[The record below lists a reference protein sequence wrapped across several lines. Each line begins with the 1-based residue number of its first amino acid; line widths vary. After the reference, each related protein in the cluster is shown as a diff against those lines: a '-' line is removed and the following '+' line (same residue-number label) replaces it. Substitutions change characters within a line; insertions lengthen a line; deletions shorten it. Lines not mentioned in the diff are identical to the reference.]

1 MKDIEK
7 KIEEGKLTYEEALE
21 NLSSVVKCLES
32 GKIVTNDE
40 EKDMTLDESIKLY
53 RIGKLLSAY
62 CEKLLTEAQTQ
73 INEINNG

>member
-21 NLSSVVKCLES
+21 QLSSVVQSLES
-32 GKIVTNDE
+32 GKVITGGE

-53 RIGKLLSAY
+53 RIGKLLSGY
-62 CEKLLTEAQTQ
+62 CERLLTKAQAQ